1 MYNIFLI
8 FSIPLVVM
16 VYRLYYFL
24 FKTKTVLVKE
34 LKSSYHGGS
43 DTHNIK
49 NLREDMSVTTNSFG
63 TVDNYFEQ
71 LTKEKFEY
79 LATHYPPNKRDDE
92 LHDAYH
98 KYIGGSNRYN
108 VIFGNGASELIDLI
122 LRFIPQGNWRTNDVT
137 TQYRE
142 YKNACINSNRKQ
154 LSHNDN
160 RAKVTIIVN
169 PNNPTGDF
177 LEWNQMEHY
186 INTKLP
192 DNSYLMVDESMLFW
206 YGLDWK
212 KHSFLGHVDYIEK
225 IKRERNINVVVIQSW
240 TKFFSSTGLRIG
252 SAVIF
257 NNELY
262 EQVKDHIIPWSLNSI
277 ARDYI
282 MYAWQ
287 QTDYINRT
295 VTKTPIW
302 RKDMID
308 QMKVIFPNW
317 TFYGVDFVSWIWVDT
332 HNIELAEKIAS
343 RSREIGFPIRH
354 GKQGYNMDSYLRIA
368 VRDVDKIEQWF
379 NMLLFRKFSFQSLK
393 EIKKQ
398 IVIENTYCDAT
409 QIKPH
414 EKYVEEHAQLLF
426 EYIDKNKMLLA
437 AIIVARIHETSQYV
451 IIDGH
456 HRFEV
461 MKRMSQKQIPITVID
476 YENPMILAH
485 LDDPSVTKQFVLQTA
500 QHNKLLE
507 PKSTKHV
514 VRINDGYAPV
524 IVLSEFMI

>member
-1 MYNIFLI
+1 
-8 FSIPLVVM
+8 
-16 VYRLYYFL
+16 
-24 FKTKTVLVKE
+24 
-34 LKSSYHGGS
+34 
-43 DTHNIK
+43 
-49 NLREDMSVTTNSFG
+49 
-63 TVDNYFEQ
+63 
-71 LTKEKFEY
+71 
-79 LATHYPPNKRDDE
+79 
-92 LHDAYH
+92 
-98 KYIGGSNRYN
+98 
-108 VIFGNGASELIDLI
+108 
-122 LRFIPQGNWRTNDVT
+122 
-137 TQYRE
+137 
-142 YKNACINSNRKQ
+142 
-154 LSHNDN
+154 
-160 RAKVTIIVN
+160 
-169 PNNPTGDF
+169 
-177 LEWNQMEHY
+177 
-186 INTKLP
+186 
-192 DNSYLMVDESMLFW
+192 
-206 YGLDWK
+206 
-212 KHSFLGHVDYIEK
+212 
-225 IKRERNINVVVIQSW
+225 
-240 TKFFSSTGLRIG
+240 
-252 SAVIF
+252 
-257 NNELY
+257 
-262 EQVKDHIIPWSLNSI
+262 
-277 ARDYI
+277 
-282 MYAWQ
+282 
-287 QTDYINRT
+287 
-295 VTKTPIW
+295 
-302 RKDMID
+302 
-308 QMKVIFPNW
+308 MKVIFPNW